1 MNGRMKAL
9 SAVLAI
15 VALIGLVGSGMTIND
30 VLGAKSYFEQKDIES
45 TENLNKLDDGLKTL
59 QENEQAYLD
68 GKKDYEQGQ
77 IDLAEGE
84 KTLADG
90 YAQYEQGKK
99 DYADGEAKLA
109 AGKKKLDENKDA
121 YEQGKKD
128 YAAGVKRLADGKKT
142 LDAGKD
148 ALATL
153 KKMMAGIAQLNDGYS
168 TAWRPGYEA
177 VNAAGYVSESG
188 NLDKEAAK
196 EDKANLESAIAAYEG
211 VTGLEDNGA
220 SPQQAQAMA
229 VAGVMQ
235 EKEVDQATAA
245 AMVSNALNNADQI
258 KAVHAAVDKLVEG
271 YSDEEAFA
279 TAESGVLNAMKADGA
294 PDDYKAAA
302 AAYEAVSGAMAQG
315 ASLDD
320 AVAGVA
326 FAKAKAQVENNPEAM
341 AKIES
346 AVKEAAAQA
355 GIDEETDPVA
365 YEQFVNKTKNELIDS
380 TAASY
385 VTPETLATLKGAYNS
400 VLSNVNDKADEIKAC
415 KGNQDA
421 AVAFV
426 ADSQGKTED
435 EIATAYAG
443 YDIVESYAR
452 LQKPT
457 KDGGITHDEAVA
469 AVASVAGVLPAAV
482 ETGYQTVKGMGT
494 DKVTPV
500 DAANANVNKLDDL
513 SKDGGQIDQLN
524 AGRNTIQ
531 SNLNTILNG
540 IAGNDAFA
548 PYVSPAEVKTL
559 KSLINGSD
567 AQFEVGSDAFFKK
580 AASLSPLVDSVEKQV
595 NEGQITYNEGVK
607 ALKAGKAKLKE
618 YEDGMAT
625 YKQGVKDL
633 AAGAAKLADAEK
645 QLADGEKALADG
657 KQQLADGA
665 AKLAEYEDGVAQVKD
680 GLQQVV
686 DTEADPGIESI
697 AERLGS
703 SFSHVDANGDLD
715 IPQGFVALDSA
726 WAYKADDGDAIGNEL
741 YIRIYGAV
749 AALVASIMALVAAF
763 LGFKKKYKGALP
775 CAGISAVAAAAAS
788 VFAKKAGL
796 YFSAAAGSTMGPIA
810 LYAGAVLAVVALIHA
825 IGDGAA
831 AKAE

>member
-1 MNGRMKAL
+1 
-9 SAVLAI
+9 
-15 VALIGLVGSGMTIND
+15 
-30 VLGAKSYFEQKDIES
+30 
-45 TENLNKLDDGLKTL
+45 
-59 QENEQAYLD
+59 
-68 GKKDYEQGQ
+68 
-77 IDLAEGE
+77 
-84 KTLADG
+84 
-90 YAQYEQGKK
+90 
-99 DYADGEAKLA
+99 
-109 AGKKKLDENKDA
+109 
-121 YEQGKKD
+121 
-128 YAAGVKRLADGKKT
+128 
-142 LDAGKD
+142 
-148 ALATL
+148 
-153 KKMMAGIAQLNDGYS
+153 MAGIAKLNDGYS
-168 TAWRPGYEA
+168 KSWRPGFEA
-177 VNAAGYVSESG
+177 VKDVKDDEGNSKYVKNG
-188 NLDKEAAK
+188 NLDKAAAK
-196 EDKANLESAIAAYEG
+196 EDKAKLESAIAAYEG
-211 VTGLEDNGA
+211 VTGLEDKGA
-220 SPQQAQAMA
+220 SFDQAVAMVAASQQQKPEDIANLYSNYDNIMAVGQAVDTIKDIDSEEAAEAYVFSTEQGAAAKDAYNGIKQAMA
-229 VAGVMQ
+229 AGYGLDDAAAAVVKAGAAKEIQNDESTMSKIQAAAKQ
-235 EKEVDQATAA
+235 EADAKVEAGEFEAGSDEYKEFIEQTVKSNVDKQATAYVASSEGQQKVVA
-245 AMVSNALNNADQI
+245 AKGAYTTVKGTVDTIIAAD
-258 KAVHAAVDKLVEG
+258 DVE
-271 YSDEEAFA
+271 
-279 TAESGVLNAMKADGA
+279 
-294 PDDYKAAA
+294 KAAA
-302 AAYEAVSGAMAQG
+302 FVDTSKGLEAGTAKTLYGYYSSGAAEAV
-315 ASLDD
+315 
-320 AVAGVA
+320 
-326 FAKAKAQVENNPEAM
+326 
-341 AKIES
+341 
-346 AVKEAAAQA
+346 
-355 GIDEETDPVA
+355 
-365 YEQFVNKTKNELIDS
+365 KT
-380 TAASY
+380 
-385 VTPETLATLKGAYNS
+385 
-400 VLSNVNDKADEIKAC
+400 NVD
-415 KGNQDA
+415 
-421 AVAFV
+421 
-426 ADSQGKTED
+426 
-435 EIATAYAG
+435 
-443 YDIVESYAR
+443 R

-469 AVASVAGVLPAAV
+469 AVASVAQASPTDV

-494 DKVTPV
+494 EEATPV
-500 DAANANVNKLDDL
+500 EAANANVDKLDAL

-741 YIRIYGAV
+741 YTRIYGAV

-810 LYAGAVLAVVALIHA
+810 LYAGAVLAVVALVHA